1 MGGIQQKKVGG
12 EWDPKSRGRGWLG
25 AGRGSSLQWSRGKRE
40 RMCRC
45 TRAHSFGKEGIE
57 ECLFGSSDFTSGKEK
72 VTFKGGRSR
81 DRGVV
86 GSLRSL
92 RKWAEAKKA
101 AHWPGLFY
109 EDCTSFCK
117 KFSNKVTKMEF
128 NFT

>member
-1 MGGIQQKKVGG
+1 M
-12 EWDPKSRGRGWLG
+12 
-25 AGRGSSLQWSRGKRE
+25 
-40 RMCRC
+40 
-45 TRAHSFGKEGIE
+45 EG
-57 ECLFGSSDFTSGKEK
+57 CLFGSSDFTSEKEN

-81 DRGVV
+81 DRVVV

-92 RKWAEAKKA
+92 RKWAETKKA

-128 NFT
+128 SFT